1 MPGARPNMQFYCGF
15 TPGLARICSFTAV
28 SPRGWQEYA
37 FSLRLYPGA
46 GKNMQFHCGFT
57 PGLARIY
64 AVSLRKMPERI
75 CSFTAENAQG
85 PGPERKYLG
94 PERMCRCSAL
104 NALATGPKRLL
115 CQTLQ
120 VEAFSWQVL
129 VAHVDSWRLLVAS
142 GGSWWFLMAPGDSW
156 WFLVAL
162 APGVSCWTK
171 KASM

>member
-15 TPGLARICSFTAV
+15 TPGLGRICSFTAV
-28 SPRGWQEYA
+28 LPRGWQE
-37 FSLRLYPGA
+37 
-46 GKNMQFHCGFT
+46 
-57 PGLARIY
+57 Y

-75 CSFTAENAQG
+75 CIFTAENAQG

-129 VAHVDSWRLLVAS
+129 VAHGDSWRLLVAS

>member
-1 MPGARPNMQFYCGF
+1 MGFTAENAQGPTEYAVLLRFYPGAGKNIQFYCGF
-15 TPGLARICSFTAV
+15 TLGLARICSFTAV
-28 SPRGWQEYA
+28 LPRGWQE
-37 FSLRLYPGA
+37 
-46 GKNMQFHCGFT
+46 
-57 PGLARIY
+57 Y

-75 CSFTAENAQG
+75 CIFTAENAQG

-129 VAHVDSWRLLVAS
+129 VAHGDSWRLLAAS
-142 GGSWWFLMAPGDSW
+142 GGS
-156 WFLVAL
+156 
-162 APGVSCWTK
+162 
-171 KASM
+171 